1 VQAKK
6 LDRIYKNCQA
16 SSKKRS
22 LEGTN
27 LSNQNSFAILDVDN
41 IGRIDGHM
49 GVVIPDFEFD
59 KIELLKDVEIARH
72 ALYKKQ
78 SRPLPDVEEVA
89 QSPKE
94 IGNEEV
100 PLLEWLDD
108 DSENEKCTLVQ
119 SKKKKKK
126 QVKLSLEK
134 SVEKPTLRRSQRTA
148 PSVYRRDGSQE
159 SSNPCVRQTNYNKK

>member
-27 LSNQNSFAILDVDN
+27 LSSQNSFAILDVDN

-49 GVVIPDFEFD
+49 VVVIPDFEFD

-159 SSNPCVRQTNYNKK
+159 SSPCVRQTNHNKK